1 MWIAGCG
8 FKERRDFRSASRNRH
23 APSDD
28 NTRQRLYLVTRH
40 LITIFMPVRL
50 LALDLDG
57 TLLNSLGEL
66 SPRNCAAIGEAR
78 AAGVRV
84 ALVTGRRFRDARPL
98 ALQLGLDV
106 PVISH
111 NGALTKHARTLETVA
126 VNLLP
131 LETAREVLRV
141 GRTHRADPLVSADH
155 EGAGL
160 LVYDHLRDT
169 AGPVAEYIA
178 WSRRIHGDEAERA
191 ILHVPSLEDYLRHA
205 PVHITFSG
213 AYADIKRLSLVFD
226 DALGA
231 SVKLMTTLYPHIDFG
246 LIDVIHPD
254 VSKGTGLAAVA
265 AEYHISPAEVMAV
278 GDNHNDVEMLEFAGT
293 RVAVANAEPRVRDLA
308 GIHITATNDDDGV
321 AVAIEKF
328 ILAETSDRNSEDRIQ
343 HTE

>member
-1 MWIAGCG
+1 MI
-8 FKERRDFRSASRNRH
+8 
-23 APSDD
+23 
-28 NTRQRLYLVTRH
+28 
-40 LITIFMPVRL
+40 RL

-66 SPRNCAAIGEAR
+66 SERNALAIAQAR

-98 ALQLGLDV
+98 ALKLGLDV
-106 PVISH
+106 PVVAH
-111 NGALTKHARTLETVA
+111 NGALTKHAHSLETVSA
-126 VNLLP
+126 SLLP

-141 GRTHRADPLVSADH
+141 GRAYRADPLVSDDA
-155 EGAGL
+155 EGAGV
-160 LVYDHLRDT
+160 LVYDHLRDK

-191 ILHVPSLEDYLRHA
+191 ILHVPSLEDYLDHA

-213 AYADIKRLSLVFD
+213 SFSEIERLSVVFD
-226 DALGA
+226 AELGA
-231 SVKLMTTLYPHIDFG
+231 SVKLMTTLYPSIDFG
-246 LIDVIHPD
+246 LVDVIHPD

-265 AEYHISPAEVMAV
+265 VEHKLTPDEVMAV

-293 RVAVANAEPRVRDLA
+293 RVAVANAEPRVLSLA
-308 GIHITATNDDDGV
+308 GIHVTESNDEDGV

-328 ILAETSDRNSEDRIQ
+328 ILAERPNGNSVK
-343 HTE
+343 